1 MRFTLLSISLIAALS
16 VQAQA
21 ADFTQQANKIAQ
33 NTLIIDTHIDV
44 PYRLYDDW
52 EDVTKATKRGEF

>member
-33 NTLIIDTHIDV
+33 NTLIIDTHIDGAL
-44 PYRLYDDW
+44 P
-52 EDVTKATKRGEF
+52 FI